1 VIALLNKAIAFCLRG
16 RITVFDVFSSALVS
30 VWLSASGMP
39 QSLNSAVDVLQSTP
53 WLVNAASSDSTTDA
67 LLRQYLKG
75 LAGQSLPIEAQ
86 GVWLQSGAMVL
97 SSNQGATP
105 LPAASLTK
113 IATTLV
119 ALETWGADHRFET
132 VISTTGNVT
141 QGVVNGDLII
151 QSSGD
156 PLFVWEQAFAVGNA
170 LNKLGIIK
178 VTGDLVIVG
187 NFQMNFEVMPDKAGE
202 LLKQSLNASTWS
214 EDAIAQ
220 YQNLPPGTPQP
231 KIEIAGAVRVIPKT
245 SMPPAQEV
253 LRHQSL
259 PLVQILKLMNIYS
272 NNVISQTLADLAGGA
287 PIVAQKAAALSGA
300 PAQEVLL
307 VNGSGLGVENR
318 ISPRAVYAMLSA
330 VQRYAIA
337 HNLTI
342 ADLFPIAGKDQG
354 TIQARPLP
362 AASVVKTGTLND
374 VSSLAGVVPTRDR
387 GLIWFVI
394 MNRGSDVDGL
404 RAQQDQLLQSL
415 TRQWGSVVSVPIAI
429 APRRPIDPSSAL
441 SNLSDRNEV
450 LLAPQ

>member
-1 VIALLNKAIAFCLRG
+1 
-16 RITVFDVFSSALVS
+16 VFDTFSSALVS
-30 VWLSASGMP
+30 VWLSMSGMP
-39 QSLNSAVDVLQSTP
+39 QSLNSAVDVLQTTP
-53 WLVNAASSDSTTDA
+53 WLVNAANADSTTDA
-67 LLRQYLKG
+67 LLQQYLKG
-75 LAGQSLPIEAQ
+75 LAGEGLSVEAQ
-86 GVWLQSGAMVL
+86 GVWLQAGPMVL
-97 SSNQGATP
+97 SSNLGATP

-119 ALETWGADHRFET
+119 ALETWGAEHRFET
-132 VISTTGNVT
+132 VISTTGQVR

-151 QSSGD
+151 KGGGD
-156 PLFVWEQAFAVGNA
+156 PMFVWEQAFAVGNA
-170 LNKLGIIK
+170 LNKLGIAK
-178 VTGDLVIVG
+178 VTGNLVIVG

-202 LLKQSLNASTWS
+202 LLKQSLNAATWS

-220 YQNLPPGTPQP
+220 YQSLPPGTPRPQ
-231 KIEIAGAVRVIPKT
+231 IAIAGAVRVVRESSLPQT
-245 SMPPAQEV
+245 QEV

-259 PLVQILKLMNIYS
+259 PLAQILKLMNVYS

-287 PIVAQKAAALSGA
+287 SVVAQKAAALSGA

-307 VNGSGLGVENR
+307 ANGSGLGVENR

-337 HNLTI
+337 RNLTI

-354 TIQARPLP
+354 TIQDRPIP

-374 VSSLAGVVPTRDR
+374 VSGLAGVLPTRDR

-394 MNRGSDVDGL
+394 MNRGSDLDGL
-404 RAQQDQLLQSL
+404 RNQQDQLLQGL
-415 TRQWGSVVSVPIAI
+415 TRQWGSVTSMPLAI

>member
-1 VIALLNKAIAFCLRG
+1 M
-16 RITVFDVFSSALVS
+16 FDTFSSALVS
-30 VWLSASGMP
+30 VWLSMSGMP
-39 QSLNSAVDVLQSTP
+39 QSLNSAVDVLQTTP
-53 WLVNAASSDSTTDA
+53 WLVNAANADSTTDA
-67 LLRQYLKG
+67 LLQQYLKG
-75 LAGQSLPIEAQ
+75 LAGEGLSVEAQ
-86 GVWLQSGAMVL
+86 GVWLQAGPMVL
-97 SSNQGATP
+97 SSNLGATP

-119 ALETWGADHRFET
+119 ALETWGAEHRFET
-132 VISTTGNVT
+132 VISTTGQVR

-151 QSSGD
+151 KGGGD
-156 PLFVWEQAFAVGNA
+156 PMFVWEQAFAVGNA
-170 LNKLGIIK
+170 LNKLGIAK
-178 VTGDLVIVG
+178 VTGNLVIVG

-202 LLKQSLNASTWS
+202 LLKQSLNAATWS

-220 YQNLPPGTPQP
+220 YQSLPPGTPRPQ
-231 KIEIAGAVRVIPKT
+231 IAIAGAVRVVPESSLPQT
-245 SMPPAQEV
+245 QEV

-259 PLVQILKLMNIYS
+259 PLAQILKLMNVYS

-287 PIVAQKAAALSGA
+287 SVVAQKAAALSGA

-307 VNGSGLGVENR
+307 ANGSGLGVENR

-337 HNLTI
+337 RNLTI

-354 TIQARPLP
+354 TIQDRPIP

-374 VSSLAGVVPTRDR
+374 VSGLAGVLPTRDR

-394 MNRGSDVDGL
+394 MNRGSDLDGL
-404 RAQQDQLLQSL
+404 RAQQNQLLQGL
-415 TRQWGSVVSVPIAI
+415 TQQWGSVAAVPLAI

>member
-1 VIALLNKAIAFCLRG
+1 M
-16 RITVFDVFSSALVS
+16 FDAFSSALVS

-39 QSLNSAVDVLQSTP
+39 QSLNSAVDVLQTTP
-53 WLVNAASSDSTTDA
+53 WLVNAANADSTTDA
-67 LLRQYLKG
+67 LLQQYLKG
-75 LAGQSLPIEAQ
+75 LASEGLPIEAQ
-86 GVWLQSGAMVL
+86 GIWLQSGPMVL
-97 SSNQGATP
+97 SNNQGAMP

-119 ALETWGADHRFET
+119 ALDTWGTDHRFET
-132 VISTTGNVT
+132 VISTTAPIQ
-141 QGVVNGDLII
+141 QGVVNGDLVIK
-151 QSSGD
+151 SGGD

-170 LNKLGIIK
+170 LNKLGIAK
-178 VTGDLVIVG
+178 VTGNLVIVG
-187 NFQMNFEVMPDKAGE
+187 NFQMNFEVMPDKAGA
-202 LLKQSLNASTWS
+202 LLKQALNAATWS

-220 YQNLPPGTPQP
+220 YQNLPPGTPRPQL
-231 KIEIAGAVRVIPKT
+231 EIAGAVRVVPEGSLPQT
-245 SMPPAQEV
+245 QEV

-259 PLVQILKLMNIYS
+259 PLAQILKLMNVYS

-287 PIVAQKAAALSGA
+287 SVVAQKAAALSGA

-307 VNGSGLGVENR
+307 ANGSGLGVENR

-337 HNLTI
+337 RNLTI

-354 TIQARPLP
+354 TIQDRPIP

-374 VSSLAGVVPTRDR
+374 VSGLAGVLPTRDR

-394 MNRGSDVDGL
+394 MNRGSDLDGL
-404 RAQQDQLLQSL
+404 RNQQDQLLQGL
-415 TRQWGSVVSVPIAI
+415 TRQWGSVTSMPLAI